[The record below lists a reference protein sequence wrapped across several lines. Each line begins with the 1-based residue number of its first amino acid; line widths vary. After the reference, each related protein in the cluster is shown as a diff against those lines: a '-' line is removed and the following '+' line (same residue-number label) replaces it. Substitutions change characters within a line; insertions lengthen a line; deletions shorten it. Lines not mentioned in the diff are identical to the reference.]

1 MSRPKEND
9 FSECIKRLAGRSVG
23 FRCCFPGCN
32 RLLISKK
39 ENSDEI
45 LNTAEYA
52 HIIAASPGG
61 PRYDSSVSSDD
72 IKSYDNCIVL
82 CATHHHVID
91 NNPNNYPS
99 KKLKDWKSIAE
110 ERTRQEML
118 LPNNY
123 NSGEELE
130 ALFSSLLATGDY
142 DVLRTKISDFKD
154 VENHTFYE
162 IVLRYKIFINVIFRK
177 EVLPDIEL
185 YVKLGYKNIDSIV
198 KTLIEFDCK
207 QEIKYCYDLITDDKL
222 KMVASLVFEKNADE
236 IIKDVEIGKQMK
248 EIKDTLQIK
257 YIMNYVFGVLN
268 QYCYIFDVNGNKKE
282 FCSDNYYYE
291 FVTFILRLREI
302 CLITNDYSK
311 RDVVINEISK
321 YINTIDNF
329 VDI

>member
-130 ALFSSLLATGDY
+130 ALFSSFL
-142 DVLRTKISDFKD
+142 KI
-154 VENHTFYE
+154 
-162 IVLRYKIFINVIFRK
+162 
-177 EVLPDIEL
+177 
-185 YVKLGYKNIDSIV
+185 
-198 KTLIEFDCK
+198 TLIK
-207 QEIKYCYDLITDDKL
+207 ILYL
-222 KMVASLVFEKNADE
+222 K
-236 IIKDVEIGKQMK
+236 
-248 EIKDTLQIK
+248 T
-257 YIMNYVFGVLN
+257 
-268 QYCYIFDVNGNKKE
+268 
-282 FCSDNYYYE
+282 
-291 FVTFILRLREI
+291 
-302 CLITNDYSK
+302 
-311 RDVVINEISK
+311 IS
-321 YINTIDNF
+321 
-329 VDI
+329 